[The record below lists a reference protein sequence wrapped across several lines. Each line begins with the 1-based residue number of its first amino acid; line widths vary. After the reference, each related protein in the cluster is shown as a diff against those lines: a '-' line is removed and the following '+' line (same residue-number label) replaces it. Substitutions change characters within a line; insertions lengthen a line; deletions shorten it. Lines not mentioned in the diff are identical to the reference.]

1 MAYLT
6 LSFNITSTE
15 EYMEDLNNEG
25 FKLPPAKKGFMWIND
40 YIKGLA
46 SIQIKQI
53 PISDYKAGYEDS
65 QYSLS
70 RGR

>member
-1 MAYLT
+1 
-6 LSFNITSTE
+6 
-15 EYMEDLNNEG
+15 MEDLNNEG